1 MNPNDTP
8 HAQAGCTPDPGQPD
22 YLTQRELSQRWKISI
37 RTLERWRGE
46 RYGPAWH
53 VLGNSVRYG
62 MRDVLAYEAA
72 RRHGD

>member
-1 MNPNDTP
+1 MAWCNSGHD
-8 HAQAGCTPDPGQPD
+8 QPV

-53 VLGNSVRYG
+53 VLGGSVRYA
-62 MRDVLAYEAA
+62 MADVLDYEAA
-72 RRHGD
+72 RRQGS